1 MRKSRYILTSQY
13 LRVYGLVF
21 LWRFYYIKDLTVAQK
36 TESNRWRFNVEF
48 AQKTLNTKVAEWND
62 GVSFDKTNKISLN

>member
-1 MRKSRYILTSQY
+1 MQNYTDITIFESPWFS
-13 LRVYGLVF
+13 F
-21 LWRFYYIKDLTVAQK
+21 LWKFYYIKDLSVAQK